1 MRIRESHDEIYIDR
15 REWGGCFH
23 GQRGKSRHHGV
34 SVYLGCLAISASQD
48 KLPEEGRYYN
58 LLFPFPLS
66 HVHSALP
73 GLISPIYLVTWSS
86 CHLVTLSPCHLVTLS
101 PCHLVT
107 LSPCHLVTLSP
118 YHPITS
124 SLVSPLHHVT
134 PHLDTLLPGPR
145 PRIILTFVLILS
157 LTRPC
162 LDLDLTTSL
171 SSPCPYLDLLL
182 PPYTPEYSLS

>member
-1 MRIRESHDEIYIDR
+1 MRIRESHDEIYRDR

-34 SVYLGCLAISASQD
+34 SVYLGCLAISASRD

-73 GLISPIYLVTWSS
+73 GLISLIYLVTWSS
-86 CHLVTLSPCHLVTLS
+86 
-101 PCHLVT
+101 CHLVT

-134 PHLDTLLPGPR
+134 PHLDTLSPGPH
-145 PRIILTFVLILS
+145 PHIILTFVLILS

-182 PPYTPEYSLS
+182 SPYTPEYSLS

>member
-1 MRIRESHDEIYIDR
+1 MRIRESHDEIYRDR

-34 SVYLGCLAISASQD
+34 SVYLGCLAISASRD

-86 CHLVTLSPCHLVTLS
+86 CHLVTLSPCHLVTLPPYHLFTRITTTPRYS
-101 PCHLVT
+101 PLRHPIAWSSPSYYPHLRPHLVLDST
-107 LSPCHLVTLSP
+107 LPRSRPHHDLVLA
-118 YHPITS
+118 
-124 SLVSPLHHVT
+124 
-134 PHLDTLLPGPR
+134 
-145 PRIILTFVLILS
+145 LS
-157 LTRPC
+157 LSRP
-162 LDLDLTTSL
+162 
-171 SSPCPYLDLLL
+171 SPISIYP
-182 PPYTPEYSLS
+182 